1 MRLGFGYNGARMAK
15 RGTWAAGIVELRT
28 AEGVALAALVVDEK
42 GGKVVGHATE
52 PKGSASEV
60 DVLVRAITSAAEHGK
75 PRAIAIAGDVG
86 RAVKGSGLGIEIVS
100 RGSPV
105 LARAFAALRTAAEA
119 QGESALLAAGEDFV
133 VARPWEVFDRTSGF
147 VVDAPELGIRDAIV
161 FAMGPD
167 GPEEVGGW
175 FFVASEQDFALVA
188 SHDRKGPLR
197 ADTLALHFDRSE
209 LGWIPV
215 LDRTTREGGLVEESE
230 TDVEL
235 AAVISSALA
244 DMANAGRKDEEGP
257 WEVEIKAASGATV
270 SVRGP
275 LADAEDEDE
284 ADEDET
290 QAT

>member
-1 MRLGFGYNGARMAK
+1 MAK

-42 GGKVVGHATE
+42 GGKVVAHATE
-52 PKGSASEV
+52 RKESATEV
-60 DVLVRAITSAAEHGK
+60 EVLVRAITSAAEQGK
-75 PRAIAIAGDVG
+75 PRAIAIAGELG
-86 RAVKGSGLGIEIVS
+86 RAVKDANVGIEILS

-105 LARAFAALRTAAEA
+105 LARAIAALRSAAEA
-119 QGESALLAAGEDFV
+119 QGESALLAAGEEFV
-133 VARPWEVFDRTSGF
+133 AASPWEVFDRTSGF
-147 VVDAPELGIRDAIV
+147 VVESAELGIRDAIV

-175 FFVASEQDFALVA
+175 FYVASEQDFALVA
-188 SHDRKGPLR
+188 GHDRKGPLR

-244 DMANAGRKDEEGP
+244 DMANARRKDEEGP

-270 SVRGP
+270 NVRGP

-284 ADEDET
+284 ADDGDPEEPSSP
-290 QAT
+290 